1 MGLVCLLVA
10 SLTAL
15 IGSFLAIT
23 TVHLEALNPWLE
35 TVGTRPMGPAPVPS
49 PMALVTLPLVA
60 PPLVSS
66 PLWEAI
72 PQHNLTLTFT
82 DPFVSPETA
91 PPTPPFAFIWKE
103 EDDGED
109 FAEESATGE
118 LFRRLVNLL
127 RLVRRTVLVLAVN
140 INAFQWMHP
149 SAGCEQQFEEPME
162 PRPWQVVPRRL
173 RRRLVSRRPARR
185 ALGRAVFGLPSGPL
199 PFLAAVVA
207 PPAPSASLPS
217 LHEWPASPPYP
228 LGPFIDKI
236 RDLQSEVKD
245 LKGQIKELRR
255 CQSPPADQPVASGS
269 SGAQPALVAGTAPLR
284 PTDSNGKREYSFRFA
299 SPLAAAAP
307 VVPAAPV
314 ATPAAQPVAFGS
326 GAQPA
331 LVAGTAPLQPTDSN
345 GKCEYS
351 FRFAPALAAAAPAA
365 PLVPVATPSSKPPQT
380 LTDLENGGSD
390 FTFRFSAPAPPPPP
404 QTSLL
409 TSWTEA
415 SRPKKPFLSDFFEN
429 MAREGAGK
437 SDGDDA

>member
-1 MGLVCLLVA
+1 MGCLGLLVA
-10 SLTAL
+10 SLAAL
-15 IGSFLAIT
+15 LGSFLTIT
-23 TVHLEALNPWLE
+23 TVNLEALNPWLE
-35 TVGTRPMGPAPVPS
+35 TLGTRPMGPTPVPS
-49 PMALVTLPLVA
+49 PMALVTLPLVT
-60 PPLVSS
+60 PPLFTP

-82 DPFVSPETA
+82 DPFVSPGTA
-91 PPTPPFAFIWKE
+91 PPTPPFAFVLDEE
-103 EDDGED
+103 EDDWAT
-109 FAEESATGE
+109 FAEE
-118 LFRRLVNLL
+118 LFGQLRNLL
-127 RLVRRTVLVLAVN
+127 QLVRRAVLFLAVN

-149 SAGCEQQFEEPME
+149 SAGCEQHFEEPME
-162 PRPWQVVPRRL
+162 PRPWQVVRRL

-217 LHEWPASPPYP
+217 LHDWPASPPYP

-236 RDLQSEVKD
+236 RELQNEVKD

-269 SGAQPALVAGTAPLR
+269 SGAQPALVAGTAPPR
-284 PTDSNGKREYSFRFA
+284 PADSNGKREYSFRFA

-307 VVPAAPV
+307 VVSAAPV
-314 ATPAAQPVAFGS
+314 ATPAAQPVVFGSS

-331 LVAGTAPLQPTDSN
+331 LVAGTAPLQPTDSK

-351 FRFAPALAAAAPAA
+351 FRFAPPLAAAAPAA
-365 PLVPVATPSSKPPQT
+365 PLVPVATPSSSKPPRT
-380 LTDLENGGSD
+380 LTDLEDGGSD

-415 SRPKKPFLSDFFEN
+415 SRPKKPFLSDFFED

-437 SDGDDA
+437 SDGEDA